1 MTTDRTLK
9 PRKKPL
15 QARARRTVEAI
26 LEGAAQ
32 VFEKHGYA
40 RTTTD
45 RIAERAGV
53 SVGSLYQYFPNK
65 DAVIV
70 ALAERHQE
78 AGLRRVRDLLTDVP
92 VATLA
97 ALDLDVLLESFVRD
111 LIVLHRNHP
120 RLHRLLLVEARMPS
134 DQLERLSRQE
144 DELASEVASLLAA
157 HPEVTVTSPELAA
170 WLLIH
175 AVEGLVHD
183 YVVHPPPGDVG
194 EDAFVEETVR
204 LLRGYLRGAP

>member
-1 MTTDRTLK
+1 MTRDQALM
-9 PRKKPL
+9 PRKRPL

-40 RTTTD
+40 HTTTD

-78 AGLRRVRDLLTDVP
+78 AGLSRVREMLSET
-92 VATLA
+92 AA
-97 ALDLDVLLESFVRD
+97 GAIEALDLDVLLGSFVRD
-111 LIVLHRNHP
+111 LIELHRNHP
-120 RLHRLLLVEARMPS
+120 RLHRLLVVEARMPS

-144 DELASEVASLLAA
+144 DELATEVAVLLRA
-157 HPEVTVTSPELAA
+157 HPDITVRDPGLSA

-175 AVEGLVHD
+175 AAEGLIHD
-183 YVVHPPPGDVG
+183 FVVHPPPGPVG
-194 EDAFVEETVR
+194 EECFVEEMVR
-204 LLRGYLRGAP
+204 LLRGYLVAR

>member
-1 MTTDRTLK
+1 MAVDHTLK

-32 VFEKHGYA
+32 VFETYGYA

-53 SVGSLYQYFPNK
+53 SIGSLYQYFPNK
-65 DAVIV
+65 DAVVV

-78 AGLRRVRDLLTDVP
+78 VVLQRVRDRLFGVEGL
-92 VATLA
+92 ALA
-97 ALDLDVLLESFVRD
+97 AMDLDVLLETFVGD
-111 LIVLHRNHP
+111 LLELHRDHP
-120 RLHRLLLVEARMPS
+120 QLYKLLLVEARMPS
-134 DQLERLSRQE
+134 DQLERLSGQE
-144 DELASEVASLLAA
+144 DDLAA
-157 HPEVTVTSPELAA
+157 EIAVLLQTHPGIDAPSPQLSA

-175 AVEGLVHD
+175 ATEGLIHD
-183 YVVHPPPGDVG
+183 YVVHPPPGDV
-194 EDAFVEETVR
+194 DEETFVGEVVG
-204 LLRGYLRGAP
+204 LLKGYLGAGR

>member
-1 MTTDRTLK
+1 MATDRTLK
-9 PRKKPL
+9 PRKRPL

-65 DAVIV
+65 DAIIV

-78 AGLRRVRDLLTDVP
+78 AGLRRVRELLSDAP
-92 VATLA
+92 VEALA
-97 ALDLDVLLESFVRD
+97 AMDLDGLLGMFVRD
-111 LIVLHRNHP
+111 LIVLHRHHP

-134 DQLERLSRQE
+134 DQLDRLSRQE
-144 DELASEVASLLAA
+144 DQLASDVATLLRGHPGISAA
-157 HPEVTVTSPELAA
+157 SPELAA
-170 WLLIH
+170 WMLIH
-175 AVEGLVHD
+175 AAEGMIHD
-183 YVVHPPPGDVG
+183 FVVHPPPGDVD
-194 EDAFVEETVR
+194 EDAFVREMVR
-204 LLRGYLRGAP
+204 LLGGYLRSAR

>member
-1 MTTDRTLK
+1 MAVDHTLK
-9 PRKKPL
+9 PRKRPL

-32 VFEKHGYA
+32 VFEKYGYA

-53 SVGSLYQYFPNK
+53 SIGSLYQYFPNK
-65 DAVIV
+65 DAVVV

-78 AGLRRVRDLLTDVP
+78 VVLQRVRDRLHGIEGE
-92 VATLA
+92 ALA
-97 ALDLDVLLESFVRD
+97 AMDLDVLLETFVGD
-111 LIVLHRNHP
+111 LLELHRDHP
-120 RLHRLLLVEARMPS
+120 RLYRLLLVEARMPS
-134 DQLERLSRQE
+134 DQLERLSNHE
-144 DELASEVASLLAA
+144 DELATEISVLLQT
-157 HPEVTVTSPELAA
+157 HRGIDTPSPQLSA

-175 AVEGLVHD
+175 ATEGLIHD

-194 EDAFVEETVR
+194 EETFVGEVVR
-204 LLRGYLRGAP
+204 LLKGYLGANR

>member
-1 MTTDRTLK
+1 MVRDQALQ
-9 PRKKPL
+9 PRKRPL

-32 VFEKHGYA
+32 VFERHGYA
-40 RTTTD
+40 HTTTD

-78 AGLRRVRDLLTDVP
+78 AGLRRVREMLSETEGTP
-92 VATLA
+92 LA
-97 ALDLDVLLESFVRD
+97 ALDLDVLLGSFVRD
-111 LIVLHRNHP
+111 LIELHRNHP
-120 RLHRLLLVEARMPS
+120 RLHRLLVVEARMPA
-134 DQLERLSRQE
+134 DQLDRLSRQE
-144 DELASEVASLLAA
+144 DELAAEVAVLLQA
-157 HPEVTVTSPELAA
+157 HPDITVRDPGLSA

-175 AVEGLVHD
+175 AAEGLIHD
-183 YVVHPPPGDVG
+183 YVVHPPPGEVA
-194 EDAFVEETVR
+194 EEAFVEEMVR
-204 LLRGYLRGAP
+204 MLRGYLGSR